1 MNNFIKITIPVSFVL
16 LVLLEIVLRFIPVE
30 DPYKSQKLERSGN
43 KYTNLPSH
51 YLPNQKYTF
60 ESKEGLP
67 DLDTS
72 TQFTTNNYG
81 FRGNELKEKKVG
93 TCRIFLMGGSTT
105 ECMFMDDKKAPH
117 TLMQNQLSDFQVEV
131 FNTAKAGDMTVEHLS
146 MLVHRVTHLQP
157 DLIVLF
163 CGFNDLRRSHNFDY
177 THIDSIAIKQEKK
190 GSFKTDLKFFLSNF
204 QIVRRVHNSI
214 KPPSLETI
222 QWTTD
227 FRKKIGQVTSLPN
240 MITRPKINLKA
251 YETNLNS
258 FIGICLRQRIKL
270 VLVTQASTWNSKI
283 DPEVHKLHW
292 LTTYGNVK
300 CSETVLDTLLEKYN
314 NVMRNIAAS
323 SDILLYDLAKQIPKS
338 REFFFDDCHF
348 NNKGA
353 RFYADSLSA
362 FIRENILTTRINQT
376 TKN

>member
-1 MNNFIKITIPVSFVL
+1 MLRQLNPKLSNYYCVRFRSGFLTGCSIFIRFSILNNFIKITIPVTFVL
-16 LVLLEIVLRFIPVE
+16 LVLVEIVLRFFPVE
-30 DPYKSQKLERSGN
+30 DPYKSQKLERPGN

-105 ECMFMDDKKAPH
+105 ECMLIDDNKAPH
-117 TLMQNQLSDFQVEV
+117 SLMQNQLSDFSAEV
-131 FNTAKAGDMTVEHLS
+131 FNTAKSGDMTVEHLA
-146 MLVHRVTHLQP
+146 MLVHRVVHLQP

-163 CGFNDLRRSHNFDY
+163 CGINDLKRSHNFDY

-204 QIVRRVHNSI
+204 QIVRRVHNIIKAPSI
-214 KPPSLETI
+214 ESI
-222 QWTTD
+222 QWKSD
-227 FRKKIGQVTSLPN
+227 FRKKMLRVNALPV
-240 MITRPKINLKA
+240 MAIKPTINLKA

-258 FIGICLRQRIKL
+258 FIGICFRHHIKL

-300 CSETVLDTLLEKYN
+300 CSETVLDTLLEK
-314 NVMRNIAAS
+314 
-323 SDILLYDLAKQIPKS
+323 
-338 REFFFDDCHF
+338 
-348 NNKGA
+348 
-353 RFYADSLSA
+353 
-362 FIRENILTTRINQT
+362 
-376 TKN
+376 

>member
-1 MNNFIKITIPVSFVL
+1 M
-16 LVLLEIVLRFIPVE
+16 LVEIVLRFVPVE
-30 DPYKSQKLERSGN
+30 DPYKSQKLERARN
-43 KYTNLPSH
+43 KNSHIPSH

-60 ESKEGLP
+60 TSKEGLP
-67 DLDTS
+67 GLDS
-72 TQFTTNNYG
+72 VTQFTTNNYG
-81 FRGNELKEKKVG
+81 FRGNQLKDKKAG
-93 TCRIFLMGGSTT
+93 AFRIFLMGGSTT
-105 ECMFMDDKKAPH
+105 ECMLIDDNKAPH
-117 TLMQNQLSDFQVEV
+117 SLMQNQLSNLRAEV
-131 FNTAKAGDMTVEHLS
+131 FNTAKSGDMTVEHLA
-146 MLVHRVTHLQP
+146 MLVHRVVHLQP

-163 CGFNDLRRSHNFDY
+163 CGINDLKRSHNFDY
-177 THIDSIAIKQEKK
+177 TQIDSLAFNQKK
-190 GSFKTDLKFFLSNF
+190 KSSFKTDLKFFLSNF
-204 QIVRRVHNSI
+204 QIVRRLHNSI
-214 KPPSLETI
+214 NPPSLETI

-227 FRKKIGQVTSLPN
+227 FRKKTDQVTALPN

-251 YETNLNS
+251 YQTNLNS

-270 VLVTQASTWNSKI
+270 VLVTQASTWNSKT
-283 DPEVHKLHW
+283 DPEVRKLHW
-292 LTTYGNVK
+292 LTSYGNVK

-314 NVMRNIAAS
+314 SVMRNIADS
-323 SDILLYDLAKQIPKS
+323 SDILLYDLAKKIPKS